1 MWFVFPQ
8 IDGLGRSVPAR
19 EFAIQNLEE
28 AAAFLA
34 HPVLGPRLI
43 QCCQALLQT
52 HGRTAREILGRPD
65 DLKLRSC
72 VTLFG
77 RVPEAGPEFR
87 QVLQKFYGDRED
99 PLTLGWL
106 RTPPQEA
113 M

>member
-1 MWFVFPQ
+1 MGVGPRQ
-8 IDGLGRSVPAR
+8 GIRHPG
-19 EFAIQNLEE
+19 LEE

-43 QCCQALLQT
+43 LCCQALLQT
-52 HGRTAREILGRPD
+52 HGRAAREILAPPD
-65 DLKLRSC
+65 DPKLRSS

-77 RVPEAGPEFR
+77 RVPDAGPEFR
-87 QVLQKFYGDRED
+87 HVLQKFYGDRED